1 MLPEGSCQ
9 SRCYLSCV
17 FVKRGRISRARRGTA
32 VVFYL
37 ATDEPGHV
45 ATVTNALLSIE
56 ELDQV
61 VLDFFE
67 FAPMNKIPWAERLM
81 ASAALTGR
89 TVIKLRFPGVTPDL
103 DKGLVKEPLGPR
115 LFHTLNVDVDVV
127 VVGIAGYGP
136 DTIAHIVTLG
146 SYVPE
151 GTMPGLVYL
160 GCAEIVGFSILIHCH
175 YIRSLCD
182 FCKKEERQPLFLI
195 FLANSR
201 CLHYL

>member
-1 MLPEGSCQ
+1 M
-9 SRCYLSCV
+9 YLGDV
-17 FVKRGRISRARRGTA
+17 FVERGRASWARRGTA

-37 ATDEPGHV
+37 ATDKPGHV
-45 ATVTNALLSIE
+45 AAVTVTLFEFRFIKT
-56 ELDQV
+56 V
-61 VLDFFE
+61 PDFFG
-67 FAPMNKIPWAERLM
+67 FLPTNKFPWAERLM